1 MPSETEGNQKRRK
14 RRLTHGRRLS
24 PAFLVPRQPR
34 PARDHR
40 ACPRQS
46 RHRPVQTV
54 RPTLGPLGNGDA
66 KARCDHLVE
75 FGEKPAKVQ
84 MSGYF
89 LSDEGTSFPRR
100 KEIRKGVNGGCPMEG
115 GCHQPPGSRSRDRV
129 ARLDVVGGTVGGSR
143 ERDAGDREGEG
154 AAVFGPRRGE
164 GGRPPSSRG
173 LR

>member
-1 MPSETEGNQKRRK
+1 MEGGCPQPSLFLGSRDRHEIT
-14 RRLTHGRRLS
+14 GRV
-24 PAFLVPRQPR
+24 LVNLVTGRFE
-34 PARDHR
+34 A
-40 ACPRQS
+40 
-46 RHRPVQTV
+46 V

-89 LSDEGTSFPRR
+89 LSDEGISFPRR

-143 ERDAGDREGEG
+143 ERDAGDSEGEG

-164 GGRPPSSRG
+164 VGRPPSSRG